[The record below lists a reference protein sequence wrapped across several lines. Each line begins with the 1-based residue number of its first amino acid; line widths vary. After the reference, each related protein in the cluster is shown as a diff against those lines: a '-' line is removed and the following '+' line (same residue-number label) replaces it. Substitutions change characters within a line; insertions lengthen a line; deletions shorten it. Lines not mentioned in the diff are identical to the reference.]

1 MARERTP
8 RLTEKL
14 LGHYTSRLRQNG
26 KIDTELYQKY
36 NVKRGLRNADGTGVL
51 VGLTRIGSVHGYI
64 IDENEKQSVEGKQLY
79 RGIDVQELVAGFQ
92 TEHRPGFEEC
102 AYLLMFG
109 LLPDEK
115 ELAEWRGVLDS
126 FRCLPDGLKGAILLY
141 PGKDIMNNLARAV
154 LNKYNL
160 DPVPDS
166 LRLDDTIRQCIELI
180 AQLPAI
186 VAYSFLAKHNRF
198 ESQDLYLVDPKP
210 GLSTAENFLRMLH
223 HDRDATPLE
232 AELLDLLLV
241 LHAEHGGGNNSA
253 FTTHVVTSAFTDT
266 YSAIASAILS
276 LKGYRHGG
284 ANLRVMAQMAQMKE
298 KVKDWKDDEEIAAY
312 LRKVLRKEEGDGTGL
327 IYGLGHAVYTLS
339 DPRAV
344 LLSRKAGELAAE
356 KGRSEEF
363 DFYERISRVGP
374 QVFNE
379 GREKKRPLCANVDF
393 YSGFVYDMIGVPQE
407 LFTPLFAVSRI
418 VGWSAHH
425 LEELLNGGPII
436 RPSYKAVGGK
446 RPYQPL
452 HDRS

>member
-1 MARERTP
+1 MAREKTP

-14 LGHYTSRLRQNG
+14 LGHYAARLRQNG
-26 KIDTELYQKY
+26 KIDATLYQKY

-79 RGIDVQELVAGFQ
+79 RGIDVQDLVAGFQ
-92 TEHRPGFEEC
+92 AEKRPGFEEC

-109 LLPDEK
+109 ELPDK
-115 ELAEWRGVLDS
+115 AELAEWCAILDS
-126 FRCLPDGLKGAILLY
+126 CRCLPDGLKGAILLY
-141 PGKDIMNNLARAV
+141 PGKDLMNNLARAV

-160 DPVPDS
+160 DPQPDS
-166 LRLDDTIRQCIELI
+166 LKISDTIRQCVELI

-186 VAYSFLAKHNRF
+186 VAYSYHAKHNRF
-198 ESQDLYLVDPKP
+198 ESQDLYLKNPKA
-210 GLSTAENFLRMLH
+210 GLSTAENFLRMLRH
-223 HDRDATPLE
+223 GGNFSPLE

-266 YSAIASAILS
+266 YSAIASAVLS

-284 ANLRVMAQMAQMKE
+284 ANLRVMAQMSELKE
-298 KVKDWKDDEEIAAY
+298 MVRDWEDEDEIANY
-312 LRKVLRKEEGDGTGL
+312 LRRILKKEAGDGTGL
-327 IYGLGHAVYTLS
+327 IYGLGHAVYTIS

-344 LLSRKAGELAAE
+344 LLAEKARELAEE
-356 KGRSEEF
+356 KGRSDEF
-363 DFYERISRVGP
+363 AFYERINRLGP
-374 QVFNE
+374 LVFNE

-393 YSGFVYDMIGVPQE
+393 YSGFVYEMIGVPQE

-418 VGWSAHH
+418 VGWAAHH

-436 RPSYKAVGGK
+436 RPSYKAVGGAK
-446 RPYQPL
+446 EYKAL
-452 HDRS
+452 GDRD